1 MLREGGLG
9 DVNSIVRRLPCSRD
23 DVLMKPFILIILIGA
38 FAVVAF
44 DTVGSL
50 ASRNFGF
57 GYQWLIIGS
66 FLIYAGVG
74 FAASKYNSL
83 MFAPLAGGITSLVD
97 STLGW
102 YVSWI
107 IGPGRPA
114 MEMDSTAIVSTVVF
128 VTLTGVIVGF
138 IGGLIGRAI

>member
-1 MLREGGLG
+1 
-9 DVNSIVRRLPCSRD
+9 
-23 DVLMKPFILIILIGA
+23 MKHFILIILIGA

-57 GYQWLIIGS
+57 GYQWLTMGS

-74 FAASKYNSL
+74 FAASKYNGL
-83 MFAPLAGGITSLVD
+83 LFAPLAGGITSLVD

-102 YVSWI
+102 YISWV

-114 MEMDSTAIVSTVVF
+114 MEMDSTAIISTVIF
-128 VTLTGVIVGF
+128 VTLTGAVVGF
-138 IGGLIGRAI
+138 IGGLVGRAI

>member
-1 MLREGGLG
+1 MISMNHSGQ
-9 DVNSIVRRLPCSRD
+9 SIVRRLPCSLND
-23 DVLMKPFILIILIGA
+23 IPMKHFILILLIGA

-57 GYQWLIIGS
+57 GYQWLTIGS
-66 FLIYAGVG
+66 LLIYAGVG
-74 FAASKYNSL
+74 FAASKYNGL
-83 MFAPLAGGITSLVD
+83 PFAPLASAITSLVD

-102 YVSWI
+102 YISWV

-114 MEMDSTAIVSTVVF
+114 IEMDSTAIISTVIF
-128 VTLTGVIVGF
+128 VTLTGAVVGF
-138 IGGLIGRAI
+138 IGGLIGRVI